1 MLITYICHFYSFFP
15 VFLLNFVFA
24 SIFNDTNINLTID
37 NFNTQNHFILVKY
50 NISNDNRILL
60 NHWIE
65 QELQV
70 SNHRIL
76 LNIRTDQ
83 SFNNQYNFDP
93 FQKDINPGV
102 SIASNSRS
110 HPNYF
115 FQWIRDSSITSLYLS
130 SFGLST
136 QNVSLY
142 NQLLLEYINNSKS
155 LQRVNN
161 KSGNF
166 SSISNW
172 SNLGEP
178 KFYCNNTSFDL
189 QWGRPQNDGPALRLI
204 AILTYLAT
212 LDLQQ
217 VAAIDSALK
226 RSILD
231 EVCQFDM
238 RFVLKNWNLPSF
250 DPWEEVYSFHF
261 FNNMV
266 HLYSL
271 RLYQSLVPNDPISKS
286 INGTIQHLE
295 DFIEKRYIDLEQELI
310 IETPAIWHMR
320 QSQVD
325 IAVIIASLITH
336 PLDPLQLDIQI
347 PFDVDDLLV
356 LNVLY
361 RLIQD
366 MKLLYPINWN
376 KNISGAVALGRY
388 PEDIYDGIDVS
399 EGNPWFLA
407 TCQGAN
413 ILYRLIKSS
422 IDKKNDL
429 NVTLKENN
437 FWNLFF
443 QSTYSSST
451 NNNNNN
457 NYPLINNITLTYKS
471 DAFNETLKQIFNFA
485 DGFLQIVQMHVNSH
499 GEMSEQFN
507 KYTGYLTGAAN
518 LTWSYVEFVNAV
530 RARNAILYYF
540 I

>member
-1 MLITYICHFYSFFP
+1 MFTTNICHFCAFFSA
-15 VFLLNFVFA
+15 FLLNFTFA
-24 SIFNDTNINLTID
+24 SILNEGNIVNLTINKFD
-37 NFNTQNHFILVKY
+37 EQNSISLLKY
-50 NISNDNRILL
+50 NISNRDRKDL
-60 NHWIE
+60 NNWIE
-65 QELQV
+65 KELQV
-70 SNHRIL
+70 SNEYIL
-76 LNIRTDQ
+76 LNIRTNH
-83 SFNNQYNFDP
+83 SLNNQLNFHP
-93 FQKDINPGV
+93 FQNDINFGV
-102 SIASNSRS
+102 SVASNSRFE
-110 HPNYF
+110 PNYF

-130 SFGLST
+130 SFGLSSKNFT
-136 QNVSLY
+136 LY
-142 NQLLLEYINNSKS
+142 NLLSLEYINNSKL
-155 LQRVNN
+155 LQRINN
-161 KSGNF
+161 KSGTF
-166 SSISNW
+166 SSFANW

-189 QWGRPQNDGPALRLI
+189 EWGRPQNDGPALRLI
-204 AILTYLAT
+204 AILTYLTKAELHT
-212 LDLQQ
+212 
-217 VAAIDSALK
+217 AIDPDLK
-226 RSILD
+226 HSILD
-231 EVCQFDM
+231 EICQFDM
-238 RFVLKNWNLPSF
+238 KFVLKNWNLPSF

-271 RLYQSLVPNDPISKS
+271 RLYQSLVPNNPDSNS
-286 INGTIQHLE
+286 INETIHYLE
-295 DFIEKRYIDLEQELI
+295 TFIKNNYVDSKHKII
-310 IETPAIWHMR
+310 IETLGIRKMR

-336 PLDPLQLDIQI
+336 PLDFLQLDIDI
-347 PFDVDDLLV
+347 PFDVDDLLI

-376 KNISGAVALGRY
+376 KNVSGAVALGRY

-413 ILYRLIKSS
+413 ILYRLIKSL
-422 IDKKNDL
+422 IDKKHNL
-429 NVTLKENN
+429 NIVLEENT

-443 QSTYSSST
+443 QLNSSIP
-451 NNNNNN
+451 NNNNN
-457 NYPLINNITLTYKS
+457 ITLIYKS
-471 DAFNETLKQIFNFA
+471 DAFNNTLKQIFNFA
-485 DGFLQIVQMHVNSH
+485 DGFIQIVQTHVNSC

-530 RARNAILYYF
+530 KARDTILHYF